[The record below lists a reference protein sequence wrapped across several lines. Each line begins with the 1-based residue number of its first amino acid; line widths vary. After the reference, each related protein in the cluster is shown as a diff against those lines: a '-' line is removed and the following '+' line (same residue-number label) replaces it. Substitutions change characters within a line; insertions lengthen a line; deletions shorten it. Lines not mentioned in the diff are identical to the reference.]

1 MSQTLALN
9 RTGCVLSPTLPVGD
23 FELVAEAQ
31 RGNRRAFDELIRRY
45 DRAVLRLA
53 LRLCASEA
61 EAQDVYQEAFLKAY
75 RNITRFRHQS
85 SFYTWIH
92 RIVCNVCVDYLRARR
107 SRREDALIAVAADG
121 TEHNLLDRLPDDR
134 TGCDPE
140 RILAQKELRRH
151 LHFALRKLTPR
162 ERIVF
167 ELKHF
172 EGLKLRDVGRILNA
186 SEDTA
191 KNTLFR
197 ATRKL
202 RNCLAHLR
210 AA

>member
-1 MSQTLALN
+1 MSQTVAIS
-9 RTGCVLSPTLPVGD
+9 RTGWTLSPALPVGD

-31 RGNRRAFDELIRRY
+31 RGNRLAFDELIRRH
-45 DRAVLRLA
+45 DKAVLRLA
-53 LRLCASEA
+53 LRLCGSEA
-61 EAQDVYQEAFLKAY
+61 EAQDIYQEAFLKAY

-92 RIVCNVCVDYLRARR
+92 RIVSNVCIDHLRARR
-107 SRREDALIAVAADG
+107 SRREDAIVDVAPDG
-121 TEHNLLDRLPDDR
+121 EEHNLLDRLPDHR
-134 TGCDPE
+134 SGCDPD
-140 RILAQKELRRH
+140 RVLARQELRK
-151 LHFALRKLTPR
+151 HFYSALRKLTPR
-162 ERIVF
+162 ERMVF

-172 EGLKLRDVGRILNA
+172 EGLKLREVGRILNA

-202 RNCLAHLR
+202 RTCLAHLR
-210 AA
+210 AR